1 MTRISQ
7 TVDFFFLVL
16 LTFFIVF
23 NLLARNWLANNSEVG
38 VCKKQKYKSRWG
50 DESFFFVGVGWLTSS
65 LFSSSVS
72 TFIYMV
78 KIVAL
83 ILESGSVLEII
94 ALDFSWRKKYT
105 ALSVSVSENKIY
117 PPPPQVV
124 FYTCVN
130 HLPSLSSTCLVTFLT
145 SASTA
150 PSMQNN
156 SIFHDLKSDEVE
168 LLYSAYGDE
177 TGIQCALR

>member
-1 MTRISQ
+1 MEEIIFPEQLRLKVEKRTFWSFSFLYHMTRISQ

-117 PPPPQVV
+117 PPPPPSRLL
-124 FYTCVN
+124 
-130 HLPSLSSTCLVTFLT
+130 HLC
-145 SASTA
+145 
-150 PSMQNN
+150 
-156 SIFHDLKSDEVE
+156 
-168 LLYSAYGDE
+168 
-177 TGIQCALR
+177 